1 MPIKSALRL
10 YPHEFE
16 AAIAALPTNGH
27 GNGKVANAI
36 PLAQVRR

>member
-10 YPHEFE
+10 FPHEFE
-16 AAIAALPTNGH
+16 EAIAKLPGNGH
-27 GNGKVANAI
+27 GNGKVADAI